1 MHLSD
6 EPLVSVI
13 CTAYNHE
20 KYIRYALN
28 GFIMQET
35 TFPFEVIIHDDAST
49 DSTADIIREY
59 EEKFPNIIKPIYQKE
74 NQYSKKVRIT
84 KDILLPKVKGKYI
97 ALCEGDDFWIDK
109 HKLQKQVDYLEKYAD
124 CSFTFHP
131 AHIVVNEKSNENTRY
146 WDKELDFDAEKI
158 IAVTGG
164 GYGIAV
170 PTASMCFKTD
180 IALKFPKFREIAPVG
195 DLPLQIL
202 LSLNGFAHYFPDIM
216 ACYRLGHEGSWTA
229 KRENDKEFDAK
240 NCINVIKMFAE
251 LNRYTEG
258 VYQKIISHRIFAYM
272 QGLRKLGMLQ
282 MDPTIY
288 KIYAELEQNM
298 RKYQESLID
307 NIVAKLADY

>member
-1 MHLSD
+1 MKKSSK
-6 EPLVSVI
+6 PLVSVV

-20 KYIRYALN
+20 KYIRHALN
-28 GFIMQET
+28 GFVTQET
-35 TFPFEVIIHDDAST
+35 NFPFEVLVHDDAST
-49 DSTADIIREY
+49 DGTADIIREY
-59 EEKFPNIIKPIYQKE
+59 ESKFPNIIKPIYQTE
-74 NQYSKKVRIT
+74 NQYSKKI
-84 KDILLPKVKGKYI
+84 KILKTFVYPKVQGKYI
-97 ALCEGDDFWIDK
+97 AICEGDDFWIDK
-109 HKLQKQVDYLEKYAD
+109 NKLQKQVDYLENHSD

-131 AHIVVNEKSNENTRY
+131 VHIVVNEKSNKNTRY

-170 PTASMCFKTD
+170 PTVSMCFKTD
-180 IALKFPKFREIAPVG
+180 IALNFPKFREIAPVG

-216 ACYRLGHEGSWTA
+216 ACYRQGHEGSWTA
-229 KRENDKEFDAK
+229 KRENNKEFDAK
-240 NCINVIKMFAE
+240 NCVNVIKMFTE

-258 VYQKIISHRIFAYM
+258 KYQKVISHRIFAYM

-282 MDPTIY
+282 IDPVIY
-288 KIYAELEQNM
+288 KIYADLEQDI
-298 RKYQESLID
+298 RKYQESLVD